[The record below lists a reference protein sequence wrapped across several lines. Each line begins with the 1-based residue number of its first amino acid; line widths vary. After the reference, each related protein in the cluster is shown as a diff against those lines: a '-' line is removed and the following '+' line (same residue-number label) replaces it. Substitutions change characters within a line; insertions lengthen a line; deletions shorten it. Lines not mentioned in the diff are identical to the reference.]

1 MLLCKLIN
9 HAVADTVDMRC
20 VHLGH
25 DGPLSVYQVMGRHCH
40 LHLHHQLHLHLHL
53 QLHISVYQVT
63 ENLNLAINAAV
74 AIGCRVVNIGSG
86 DLMAGSPHLV
96 LGLLWQVV
104 KVGIMAKI
112 NLKATPALI
121 NLLEAGDDDE
131 EGLQAL
137 MALPPEKVLLKWLN
151 YQLQVTRRYGCH
163 C

>member
-25 DGPLSVYQVMGRHCH
+25 DGPL
-40 LHLHHQLHLHLHL
+40 
-53 QLHISVYQVT
+53 SVYQVT

-112 NLKATPALI
+112 NLKSTPALI

-151 YQLQVTRRYGCH
+151 YQLQVMGSHRH

>member
-25 DGPLSVYQVMGRHCH
+25 DGPL
-40 LHLHHQLHLHLHL
+40 
-53 QLHISVYQVT
+53 SVYQVT

-112 NLKATPALI
+112 NLKSTPALI

-151 YQLQVTRRYGCH
+151 YQLQVTRSHRH
-163 C
+163 CRC

>member
-25 DGPLSVYQVMGRHCH
+25 DGPL
-40 LHLHHQLHLHLHL
+40 
-53 QLHISVYQVT
+53 SVYQVT

-151 YQLQVTRRYGCH
+151 YQLQVTGRHRH

>member
-1 MLLCKLIN
+1 M
-9 HAVADTVDMRC
+9 
-20 VHLGH
+20 
-25 DGPLSVYQVMGRHCH
+25 
-40 LHLHHQLHLHLHL
+40 
-53 QLHISVYQVT
+53 YQVT

-151 YQLQVTRRYGCH
+151 YQLQ
-163 C
+163 

>member
-1 MLLCKLIN
+1 M
-9 HAVADTVDMRC
+9 
-20 VHLGH
+20 
-25 DGPLSVYQVMGRHCH
+25 
-40 LHLHHQLHLHLHL
+40 
-53 QLHISVYQVT
+53 
-63 ENLNLAINAAV
+63 
-74 AIGCRVVNIGSG
+74 VNIGSG

-112 NLKATPALI
+112 NLKSTPALI

-151 YQLQVTRRYGCH
+151 YQLQVTGSHRCH

>member
-1 MLLCKLIN
+1 MKDGVLLCKLIN

-25 DGPLSVYQVMGRHCH
+25 DGPL
-40 LHLHHQLHLHLHL
+40 
-53 QLHISVYQVT
+53 SVYQVT

-112 NLKATPALI
+112 NLKSTPALI

-151 YQLQVTRRYGCH
+151 YQLQVTRSHCH